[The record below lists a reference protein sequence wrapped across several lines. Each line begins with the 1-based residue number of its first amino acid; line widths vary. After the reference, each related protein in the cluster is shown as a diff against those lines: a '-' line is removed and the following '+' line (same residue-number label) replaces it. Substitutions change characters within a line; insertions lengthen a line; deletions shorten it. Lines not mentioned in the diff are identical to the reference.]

1 MVRGDPLVIN
11 WPAFRS
17 GHATLGNVLSMGGG
31 TANTTSLLRVMN
43 ERAVFAEIFQLG
55 KVSRPELAQAT
66 GLSKPTISVALAD
79 LERARL
85 VRTVGLRTGNAG
97 RAALLY
103 EIRPQAGWVLAV
115 DIGRAYVRLALA
127 DLVGEIVARR
137 DEPSRAES
145 YDALLAQLSRMAAE
159 LTTEAGLTPGDITL
173 AVFGMPGIHDKE
185 TGALRVAPNL
195 PGWELPGAVERL
207 AEVTGSPYIL
217 ENDVDLAAVGEGTYG
232 LGEGVPHF
240 VYVSVGTGI
249 GMGVVIDGK
258 LYRGS
263 RGAAGEISYLPVGEG
278 DPRAD
283 PGRGMFES
291 VASADGV
298 IAAAARLGMIAATAK
313 DVFDAAR
320 AGDETALKVV
330 AIEAD
335 HVAHALA
342 GIIAVLDPELVVLG
356 GGIGAQAADLL
367 IGPVTERL
375 PALAAL
381 RPPRIEASTLGV
393 DAVLL
398 GALAFGLATA
408 RDLVFERAVAAT
420 PPG

>member
-1 MVRGDPLVIN
+1 MVSI
-11 WPAFRS
+11 
-17 GHATLGNVLSMGGG
+17 GG
-31 TANTTSLLRVMN
+31 TASTTSLLRVMN
-43 ERAVFAEIFQLG
+43 ERAVLAEIFRRG
-55 KVSRPELAQAT
+55 KASRPELAQAT

-85 VRTVGLRTGNAG
+85 VRPVGLRTGSAG

-103 EIRPQAGWVLAV
+103 EVRPEAGWVLAV
-115 DIGRAYVRLALA
+115 DVGRSYVRFALA
-127 DLVGEIVARR
+127 DLVGEIAVRR
-137 DEPSRAES
+137 DEPSRAGSHAE
-145 YDALLAQLSRMAAE
+145 LVVQLTELAAE
-159 LTTEAGLTPGDITL
+159 VVAEAGLAAGDVTLTVFGTPG
-173 AVFGMPGIHDKE
+173 VHDKE
-185 TGALRVAPNL
+185 TGALRLAPNL

-207 AEVTGSPYIL
+207 ADVTGSPYIV
-217 ENDVDLAAVGEGTYG
+217 ENDVDLAVVGEGAYG
-232 LGEGVPHF
+232 LGEGVDHF
-240 VYVSVGTGI
+240 VYVSLGTGI
-249 GMGVVIDGK
+249 GMGVVIDGR
-258 LYRGS
+258 LYRGA

-278 DPRAD
+278 DPLSD

-298 IAAAARLGMIAATAK
+298 VAAARNLGMVVDSAK

-320 AGDETALKVV
+320 RGDEAALKVV
-330 AIEAD
+330 SAEVD

-342 GIIAVLDPELVVLG
+342 GVVAVLDPELMVLG

-367 IGPVTERL
+367 IGPVSERL
-375 PALAAL
+375 TRLVAF
-381 RPPRIEASTLGV
+381 RPPRIEASMLGA

-408 RDLVFERAVAAT
+408 RDLVFERLVAVT

>member
-1 MVRGDPLVIN
+1 MVQADPLMIN
-11 WPAFRS
+11 WPAFR
-17 GHATLGNVLSMGGG
+17 GGYANLGSVVSIGGG

-43 ERAVFAEIFQLG
+43 ERAVFAEIFRLG

-85 VRTVGLRTGNAG
+85 VRAIGLRTGNAG

-127 DLVGEIVARR
+127 DLVGDIAARR

-145 YDALLAQLSRMAAE
+145 RDDLIAQLTEMTAE
-159 LTTEAGLTPGDITL
+159 LSAEAGLGSGDITL
-173 AVFGMPGIHDKE
+173 TVFGTPGIHDKE
-185 TGALRVAPNL
+185 TGALRLAPNL
-195 PGWELPGAVERL
+195 PGWEQAGSVERL
-207 AEVTGSPYIL
+207 AEVSGSPYVL
-217 ENDVDLAAVGEGTYG
+217 ENDVDLAAVGEGAYG
-232 LGEGVPHF
+232 LGQGLSHF
-240 VYVSVGTGI
+240 AFVSIGTGI
-249 GMGVVIDGK
+249 GMGIVIDGK

-263 RGAAGEISYLPVGEG
+263 QGAAGEISYLPVGEG
-278 DPRAD
+278 DPLVD
-283 PGRGMFES
+283 QGRGMFES

-298 IAAAARLGMIAATAK
+298 VATAARLGMTAATAK

-320 AGDETALKVV
+320 NGDETALRVV
-330 AIEAD
+330 AAEVD

-342 GIIAVLDPELVVLG
+342 GVAAVLDPELVVLG
-356 GGIGAQAADLL
+356 GGIGAQAGDLL
-367 IGPVTERL
+367 ITPVAERL
-375 PALAAL
+375 KTLVAL
-381 RPPRIEASTLGV
+381 RPPRIETSTLGA

-398 GALAFGLATA
+398 GALAVGLTTA
-408 RDLVFERAVAAT
+408 RDLVFERAVASA